1 MPAENLVPLFR
12 VKINGADIPPQA
24 AADLIT
30 ATVHEDVDAPGMFA
44 LQLINYDMGRLEVT
58 WSDDTLFNEGNA
70 VDIKM
75 GYVDNLT
82 TIFKGDIT
90 GLEQEF
96 NSDEVPTLTV
106 RGYDRRYRLLRG
118 SKTRSFTQMKDS
130 DIARKIAGEQGLT
143 AKVENSKVN
152 LDYVLQH
159 NQSDMDFLQERARRI
174 GYEVV
179 VEDKTLYF
187 RPRQNTA
194 KKALT
199 LRSMGL
205 IEFYLRSTLLNQLS
219 QVEVRGWDSKKKS
232 EIIGKADKGKIATAM
247 GGSTTGPAA
256 ADSAFGKAAGA
267 SVNYPVFNQAE
278 ADQIALGGINETALA
293 YITGEG
299 LTIGRTDLRAGTV
312 IRIEGLGKRNSGLYY
327 VTSTTHTYTPARGYR
342 TRFSVRRN
350 AA

>member
-58 WSDDTLFNEGNA
+58 WSDDMLFNEGNA
-70 VDIKM
+70 VEIQM
-75 GYVDNLT
+75 GYVDNLA

-118 SKTRSFTQMKDS
+118 RKTRSFTQMKDS
-130 DIARKIAGEQGLT
+130 DIAGKIAREHGLS
-143 AKVENSKVN
+143 ARVENTPVP

-159 NQSDMDFLQERARRI
+159 NQTDMEFLQERARRI
-174 GYEVV
+174 AYELVV
-179 VEDKTLYF
+179 DDKTLHF

-194 KKALT
+194 EETIT
-199 LRSMGL
+199 LRSLGL
-205 IEFYLRSTLLNQLS
+205 IEFYLRSTVLNQLS
-219 QVEVRGWDSKKKS
+219 QIEIRGWDFKAKS
-232 EIIGKADKGKIATAM
+232 TIIGKAEKGKITATM
-247 GGSTTGPAA
+247 DGSTTGPAA
-256 ADSAFGKAAGA
+256 ADRAFGKAAGG
-267 SVNYPVFNQAE
+267 SVDRPVFNQAE
-278 ADQIALGGINETALA
+278 ADQIASGGINEIALS

-299 LTIGRTDLRAGTV
+299 LSIGRTDLRAGTV
-312 IRIEGLGKRNSGLYY
+312 IRIEDLGKRNSGLYY